1 MIDHLENILRHLF
14 ISQID
19 EIVDEAQVRFQPP
32 DDEWRTYVSNLA
44 VEGTPVN
51 ALNVYLV
58 DFREN
63 RKLRS
68 NERVSSIDNGIVTEE
83 PAPRRIDCHYLISA
97 WSPAANT
104 QALEPTLDEHA
115 LIYKVIGVL
124 MNNEPL
130 IPRKVYSPNPLPA
143 SVPEAL
149 ADAEL
154 PTVVLPAEGFP
165 KHAEFWGT
173 MGNNRRWK
181 PAVYIVVTLPVAL
194 EKEIRGPLVTTRI
207 TEYRQSS
214 SPETAEVRIEIGGR
228 VLTGALSQPVTEAW
242 VRLEDAGG
250 TPVQTA
256 TTDENGRFAFAG
268 LQQGNYAVRV
278 RAQGF
283 AEAIRAI
290 DVPSPTG
297 DYDVQLT

>member
-19 EIVDEAQVRFQPP
+19 EIVDETQVRFQPP

-44 VEGTPVN
+44 VEGKPVN

-58 DFREN
+58 DIREN
-63 RKLRS
+63 RKLRT
-68 NERVSSIDNGIVTEE
+68 NERVNSIDNGIVTEE

-97 WSPAANT
+97 WSPATN
-104 QALEPTLDEHA
+104 ALAVEPTLDEHA
-115 LIYKVIGVL
+115 LIYKVLGVL

-173 MGNNRRWK
+173 MGNSRRWK
-181 PAVYIVVTLPVAL
+181 PAVYIIVTLPVAL
-194 EKEIRGPLVTTRI
+194 EREIRGPLVTTRI

-214 SPETAEVRIEIGGR
+214 SPGTAEVSIEIGGH
-228 VLTGALSQPVTEAW
+228 VLTGASPQPVTGAW
-242 VRLEDAGG
+242 VRLEDAVGISL
-250 TPVQTA
+250 QIA
-256 TTDENGRFAFAG
+256 TTDANGRFKFTG
-268 LQQGNYAVRV
+268 LQQGNYNLRV

-283 AEAIRAI
+283 AETTRVIE
-290 DVPSPTG
+290 VPSLTG